1 MTRSPLRLLRRAV
14 RAWRTSL
21 RVKVIGSTIAVA
33 LVALVLVGTVMSAT
47 IRDGIFDQRV
57 NTLLLESSRSASIAQ
72 STFNAST
79 ASNGTQVQQLLNDMM
94 SALQPGGSSDHDI
107 FLWRSLEAGPASIS
121 VNDIS
126 TAPERGSTISD
137 RLRAAVVGGGDEQH
151 WQSVAI
157 PVAGGTE
164 PGVIVGS
171 TVEVPVAGTF
181 ELYFL
186 YSLAPEQQ
194 TLTFI
199 QQVLAISSVLLVG
212 LLGAVTWLVTR
223 QVVRPITQ
231 AASVAERL
239 ADGHLD
245 ERLEVRGHDEV
256 ATLGSSFNAMAASLQ
271 DQIEQ
276 LAALSDVQRRFVSD
290 VSHELRTPLT
300 TVRMASDLIYDSR
313 ATLPPALGRSA
324 ELLAMQLDRFQSLLD
339 DLLEI
344 SRFDAGAA
352 ILDAERHDVRA
363 LVEHTV
369 DGMTPLSELKG
380 VPVLVDL
387 GEREATADIDQVRV
401 ERILRNLVA
410 NAIEHADGTVVEVTV
425 RADHR
430 AVAVRVRDHGVGL
443 TREQAT
449 HVFDRFWRGDPARA
463 RTTGGTGLGLSIAQ
477 EDALLHGGRL
487 EAWGRPQHGAAF
499 MLTLPRRAGMPLTSS
514 PMTITGSN
522 VEKAAAF
529 LASVGSAP
537 TGGSH
542 GPATIP
548 DLADPEEQP

>member
-1 MTRSPLRLLRRAV
+1 
-14 RAWRTSL
+14 
-21 RVKVIGSTIAVA
+21 
-33 LVALVLVGTVMSAT
+33 
-47 IRDGIFDQRV
+47 
-57 NTLLLESSRSASIAQ
+57 
-72 STFNAST
+72 
-79 ASNGTQVQQLLNDMM
+79 
-94 SALQPGGSSDHDI
+94 
-107 FLWRSLEAGPASIS
+107 
-121 VNDIS
+121 
-126 TAPERGSTISD
+126 
-137 RLRAAVVGGGDEQH
+137 
-151 WQSVAI
+151 
-157 PVAGGTE
+157 
-164 PGVIVGS
+164 
-171 TVEVPVAGTF
+171 
-181 ELYFL
+181 
-186 YSLAPEQQ
+186 
-194 TLTFI
+194 
-199 QQVLAISSVLLVG
+199 
-212 LLGAVTWLVTR
+212 
-223 QVVRPITQ
+223 
-231 AASVAERL
+231 
-239 ADGHLD
+239 
-245 ERLEVRGHDEV
+245 
-256 ATLGSSFNAMAASLQ
+256 
-271 DQIEQ
+271 
-276 LAALSDVQRRFVSD
+276 
-290 VSHELRTPLT
+290 
-300 TVRMASDLIYDSR
+300 MASDLIYDSR

-387 GEREATADIDQVRV
+387 GDREATADIDQVRV
-401 ERILRNLVA
+401 ERVLRNLVA

-449 HVFDRFWRGDPARA
+449 HVFDRCWRGDPARA

-487 EAWGRPQHGAAF
+487 EVWGRPQHGAAF

-529 LASVGSAP
+529 LAGVGSAP
-537 TGGSH
+537 AGRAP

>member
-1 MTRSPLRLLRRAV
+1 VTRSPVRALRRAV
-14 RAWRTSL
+14 TAWRTSL
-21 RVKVIGSTIAVA
+21 RVKVIGSTLVVA
-33 LVALVLVGTVMSAT
+33 LVALVLVGTVMAAT

-94 SALQPGGSSDHDI
+94 SALQSGGSSDHDI
-107 FLWRSLEAGPASIS
+107 FLWRSLDAGPASIS

-126 TAPERGSTISD
+126 TAPERGSTITGQ
-137 RLRAAVVGGGDEQH
+137 LRSAVVAGGDKQH

-157 PVAGGTE
+157 PTADGTE

-186 YSLAPEQQ
+186 YSLAPEQE

-199 QQVLAISSVLLVG
+199 QQVLAISSILLVG

-223 QVVRPITQ
+223 QVVTPISQ
-231 AASVAERL
+231 AAAVAERL

-245 ERLEVRGHDEV
+245 ERLVVRGRDEV

-271 DQIEQ
+271 DQIER
-276 LAALSDVQRRFVSD
+276 LAALSAMQRRFVSD

-300 TVRMASDLIYDSR
+300 TVRMASELIYDSR
-313 ATLPPALGRSA
+313 ADLPPALGRSA
-324 ELLAMQLDRFQSLLD
+324 ELLAMQLDRFESLLN

-352 ILDAERHDVRA
+352 ILDAEAHDVRS

-369 DGMTPLSELKG
+369 EGMTPLSELKG

-387 GEREATADIDQVRV
+387 GTQDATADIDQVRV
-401 ERILRNLVA
+401 ERILRNLLA

-443 TREQAT
+443 TREQTA

-487 EAWGRPQHGAAF
+487 EVWGRPQHGAAF
-499 MLTLPRRAGMPLTSS
+499 MLTLPRRAGMPLTGS
-514 PMTITGSN
+514 PMTITGSD
-522 VEKAAAF
+522 VEAAAAF
-529 LASVGSAP
+529 LADVGSA
-537 TGGSH
+537 SRRRAQ
-542 GPATIP
+542 GPAAIP
-548 DLADPEEQP
+548 ELTDFEEQP